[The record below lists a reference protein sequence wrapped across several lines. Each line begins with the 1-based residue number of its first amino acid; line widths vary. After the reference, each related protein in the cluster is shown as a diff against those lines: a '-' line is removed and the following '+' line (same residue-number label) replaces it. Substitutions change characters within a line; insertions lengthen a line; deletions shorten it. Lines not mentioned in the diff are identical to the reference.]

1 MTKLLPILISL
12 GCSLLVVY
20 VKLKNYFLT
29 LSSIDD
35 NRILRLVFATN
46 QDSSLIQ
53 RNMMLEWSIKIF
65 KENPILGK
73 YKYYYGDGRVGSYA
87 HNFMSFWSELG
98 VVGITQTLVIALL
111 CIKSL
116 FLLRQYK
123 ENVPN
128 IIEYSAYISLLVLL
142 GLIASKSYL
151 WPTYY
156 LSIGFLYVV
165 NLKSRKGFE

>member
-1 MTKLLPILISL
+1 
-12 GCSLLVVY
+12 
-20 VKLKNYFLT
+20 
-29 LSSIDD
+29 
-35 NRILRLVFATN
+35 
-46 QDSSLIQ
+46 
-53 RNMMLEWSIKIF
+53 
-65 KENPILGK
+65 
-73 YKYYYGDGRVGSYA
+73 
-87 HNFMSFWSELG
+87 MSFWSELG